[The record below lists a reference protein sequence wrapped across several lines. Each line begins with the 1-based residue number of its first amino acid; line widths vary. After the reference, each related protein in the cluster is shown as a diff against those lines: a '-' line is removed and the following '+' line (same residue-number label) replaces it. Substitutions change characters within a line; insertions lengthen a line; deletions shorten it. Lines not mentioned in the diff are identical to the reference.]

1 MNFNIS
7 HYVIDI
13 PEDRV
18 ILISSELQEWHEDEM
33 IKLGVKTLLS
43 KVELEAV
50 WIGRNALIDQIKM
63 KHEKELSEKFANYC
77 GK

>member
-1 MNFNIS
+1 MNFNINHS
-7 HYVIDI
+7 VIDL
-13 PEDRV
+13 PEEKV
-18 ILISSELQEWHEDEM
+18 IVIYSELQEWNKDEV
-33 IKLGVKTLLS
+33 IKLGVQTLLS

-63 KHEKELSEKFANYC
+63 KHEKELSEKFSNYC